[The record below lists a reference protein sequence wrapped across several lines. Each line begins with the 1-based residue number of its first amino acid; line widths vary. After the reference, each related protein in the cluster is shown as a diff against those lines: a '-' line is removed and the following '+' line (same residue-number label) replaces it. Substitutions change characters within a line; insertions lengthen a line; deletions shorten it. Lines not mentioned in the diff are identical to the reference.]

1 VAMQV
6 RLAFIY
12 LVPTFLSRTKTSA
25 QDASLIAYR
34 VLFRTLMTIPADD
47 ASFVGDMVTHK
58 QTLMKGER
66 VDSGEAGLSSAAV
79 SRCQAELILR
89 SPTSSS

>member
-1 VAMQV
+1 
-6 RLAFIY
+6 
-12 LVPTFLSRTKTSA
+12 
-25 QDASLIAYR
+25 
-34 VLFRTLMTIPADD
+34 MTIPADD